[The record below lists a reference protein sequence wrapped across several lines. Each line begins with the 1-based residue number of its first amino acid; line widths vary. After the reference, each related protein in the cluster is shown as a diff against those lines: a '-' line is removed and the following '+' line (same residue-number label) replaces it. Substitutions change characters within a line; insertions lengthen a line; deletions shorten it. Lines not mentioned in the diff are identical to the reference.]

1 MFDADAENAT
11 VSDIYTHSL
20 RECAAATPEAV
31 RILKEMMKDTR
42 CKPSDRIKA
51 AATIIEQGDRW
62 QNFRLEERIA
72 DLERRIKLRAG
83 DLLAGD
89 EDELLDREQ
98 LPLIPYKNAL

>member
-1 MFDADAENAT
+1 MFDTDYAVTDDAVNDT
-11 VSDIYTHSL
+11 YTHSL

-31 RILKEMMKDTR
+31 KILKQLMKDTR
-42 CKPSDRIKA
+42 CKPIDRIKA

-83 DLLAGD
+83 DVLPEDAD
-89 EDELLDREQ
+89 ERV
-98 LPLIPYKNAL
+98 PLTR